1 MPWNARQS
9 VPKIG
14 AWRYLVVSHPMPTSP
29 DWTLHLV
36 GLLTEA
42 AVTAMLAGVLVQA
55 IVERLQLADRI
66 RFLLDRSVAG

>member
-1 MPWNARQS
+1 
-9 VPKIG
+9 
-14 AWRYLVVSHPMPTSP
+14 MPTSP